1 MKNRIKFHGCL
12 IGGAVGDAL
21 GYTVEFQNERTIF
34 DKYGPD
40 GITEYDLSRG
50 IPEAIISDDT
60 QMTLFTANG
69 LLLDTA
75 ENDVVSNI
83 ANCYKDWY
91 QTQFVTCDA
100 AKGQYAWLMNVPGL
114 FARRAPGH
122 TCLEAIEQGA
132 NGTIER
138 PINDSKGCGGLMRVA
153 PIGLD
158 YSGSAL
164 PIAESDML
172 GAKAAAI
179 THGHDLGYIPA
190 AALVHIIRMIVENEG
205 MPLKEIVQDSI
216 LAMNDMF
223 PDAEHIC
230 DFIGLMQKAVT
241 LAESN
246 LDDLDGI
253 HELGSGWVA
262 EETLAIAVFCSLRH
276 ERDLERALIAAVN
289 HRGDSDSTGAI
300 AGNILGAH
308 LGYAA
313 SDDKWKKNL
322 ELSDVILELSGDLC
336 RKCQMH
342 EHGPEYD
349 SVWMSKYGC
358 AVPGYMMP
366 EQGVA
371 EEC

>member
-1 MKNRIKFHGCL
+1 MTKLDRFRGCL
-12 IGGAVGDAL
+12 VGGAAGDAL
-21 GYTVEFQNERTIF
+21 GYAVEFVSIEDILFQ
-34 DKYGPD
+34 KYGPS
-40 GITEYDLSRG
+40 GITSYDLERG
-50 IPEAIISDDT
+50 CGTALISDDT
-60 QMTLFTANG
+60 QMTLFTANA
-69 LLLDTA
+69 LLLDTSQT
-75 ENDVVSNI
+75 DVVQNI

-100 AKGQYAWLMNVPGL
+100 AKGQYAWLMNVPEL

-132 NGTIER
+132 NGTTER

-153 PIGLD
+153 PIGLY
-158 YSGSAL
+158 YSGSTL

-262 EETLAIAVFCSLRH
+262 EETLAIAVFCALRH
-276 ERDLERALIAAVN
+276 EHDLEHALIAAVN
-289 HRGDSDSTGAI
+289 HRGDSDSTGAVT
-300 AGNILGAH
+300 GNILGAY
-308 LGYAA
+308 LGFDAIPE
-313 SDDKWKKNL
+313 KFRQNL
-322 ELSDVILELSGDLC
+322 DLYELILEVAEDLC
-336 RKCQMH
+336 VGVK
-342 EHGPEYD
+342 PED
-349 SVWMSKYGC
+349 EVWVSKYRN
-358 AVPGYMMP
+358 
-366 EQGVA
+366 
-371 EEC
+371 